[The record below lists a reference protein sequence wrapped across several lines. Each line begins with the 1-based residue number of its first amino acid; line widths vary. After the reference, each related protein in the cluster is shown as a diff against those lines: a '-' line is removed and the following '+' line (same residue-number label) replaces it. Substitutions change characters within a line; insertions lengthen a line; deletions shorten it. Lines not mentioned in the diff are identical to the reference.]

1 MFTRLVSRALSLA
14 ETSRCVLVMSV
25 RAGECGRAGGAGEHG
40 PALGEEFP
48 PWHPSDWMEGKHL
61 RSWGE
66 KAPWL
71 GGDTLVRQKTFK
83 RVFASR
89 GGWDSEVMGLY
100 SESPCWGPW
109 MEGMWASVT
118 LDENTHSVSAICK
131 QILREEEPAPFNSS
145 AVTGDGDND
154 NHADN

>member
-1 MFTRLVSRALSLA
+1 M
-14 ETSRCVLVMSV
+14 
-25 RAGECGRAGGAGEHG
+25 
-40 PALGEEFP
+40 
-48 PWHPSDWMEGKHL
+48 
-61 RSWGE
+61 
-66 KAPWL
+66 
-71 GGDTLVRQKTFK
+71 RQKTFK

-145 AVTGDGDND
+145 AVTGDSDND